1 MGFFLTLIF
10 TLSPLLTLPFI
21 LYYIRRRKIWAV
33 WLFASFLGIVAYCT
47 IPSQDLFRHLM
58 HYETYSNYKWKD
70 FTYFDFELNGII
82 VFIYCLMGK
91 LGIPFDFLRFITIST
106 SYLMIYQIFKYKI
119 NQINYTNREYFTRFL
134 IFTLFYDLFYTIAG
148 VRYGFA
154 LCIYIYGLY
163 FYIEKRS
170 YIKSILL
177 FIIAGLFHSSFLFLI
192 PAAFVIYI
200 LKVSKRS
207 LLIIAIIAFVAMTIF
222 FAKYSYLLGVR
233 ENWYGNG
240 SSVSSYSSMTTYGFL
255 GFFLPKLC
263 VVPFVVLLIKKYDKT
278 SKWMRFTMAWFII
291 SIINLQNAVFF
302 YRFWWVVM
310 ALGIYIYIDVEK
322 KNGKDNLMAK
332 KFLRYA
338 ILFALFSLIPVKS
351 FLENSNYE
359 RLFEPIP
366 LIFSEQYNVQDIL
379 ERIPNAGDF
388 YTN

>member
-1 MGFFLTLIF
+1 
-10 TLSPLLTLPFI
+10 
-21 LYYIRRRKIWAV
+21 
-33 WLFASFLGIVAYCT
+33 
-47 IPSQDLFRHLM
+47 
-58 HYETYSNYKWKD
+58 
-70 FTYFDFELNGII
+70 
-82 VFIYCLMGK
+82 
-91 LGIPFDFLRFITIST
+91 
-106 SYLMIYQIFKYKI
+106 
-119 NQINYTNREYFTRFL
+119 
-134 IFTLFYDLFYTIAG
+134 
-148 VRYGFA
+148 
-154 LCIYIYGLY
+154 
-163 FYIEKRS
+163 
-170 YIKSILL
+170 
-177 FIIAGLFHSSFLFLI
+177 
-192 PAAFVIYI
+192 
-200 LKVSKRS
+200 
-207 LLIIAIIAFVAMTIF
+207 MTIF

-263 VVPFVVLLIKKYDKT
+263 VVPFVVLLIRKYDKT

-359 RLFEPIP
+359 RLLEPIP

-379 ERIPNAGDF
+379 KRIPNAGDF
-388 YTN
+388 CTN